1 MTHGFTW
8 IEIDLKKL
16 IENYKTALT
25 LVQEPTVVSCVL
37 KANAYGH
44 GMVEVAQALEKAGC
58 ASFAVSAAGEAL
70 ALREAG
76 VKGDILVMGKSEDA
90 LLDELADRDVVFA
103 LSSLEQAKKIK
114 KPSRV
119 HLKAETG
126 FNRLGFQ
133 KIEDMQ
139 AVMELANVQVEG
151 LFSHLSL
158 IDAAHDHAQ
167 HDKLMAI
174 NTALGGIRDVH
185 ICDSIGMV
193 RYSGFHHTRVRIGAF
208 LYGVR
213 PFRSEDMPFECY
225 ETLAFYSTVTGVH
238 LAKKGEYVGYD
249 DSEPLSRDT
258 WVATIQAGYGDGY
271 PRRMAKKANVC
282 IRGQMAPVLSLVCM
296 DQMMADITD
305 LQGVRVGDRVTLLGN
320 EISYLTYANWA
331 NSNRNEA
338 IATLSQRP
346 KRIYLEA
353 E

>member
-1 MTHGFTW
+1 MVHGFTW
-8 IEIDLKKL
+8 IEIDLNKL
-16 IENYKTALT
+16 IQNYKTALSLVREGT
-25 LVQEPTVVSCVL
+25 LVTCVL

-44 GMVEVAQALEKAGC
+44 GMKEVACALEKAGC
-58 ASFAVSAAGEAL
+58 KSFAVSAAEEAL
-70 ALREAG
+70 ALRKADI
-76 VKGDILVMGKSEDA
+76 KGDILVMGSSEDE
-90 LLDELADRDVVFA
+90 LLDELADRDIVFS
-103 LSSLEQAKKIK
+103 LSSLEQAKKII

-126 FNRLGFQ
+126 FNRLGFE

-139 AVMELANVQVEG
+139 AVMGMEKVQVEG
-151 LFSHLSL
+151 LFSHLAL

-167 HDKLMAI
+167 HDKLMAM
-174 NTALGGIRDVH
+174 NEALGGIDDVH

-193 RYSGFHHTRVRIGAF
+193 RYPAFHHSRVRIGAF

-213 PFRSEDMPFECY
+213 PFHSEDMPFECH
-225 ETLAFYSTVTGVH
+225 ETLALYSTVTRVH

-249 DSEPLSRDT
+249 DSAPLARDT
-258 WVATIQAGYGDGY
+258 LIATIQAGYGDGY
-271 PRRMAKKANVC
+271 PRRMAKKAGVC

-305 LQGVRVGDRVTLLGN
+305 LQGVQVGDRVTLLGN
-320 EISYLTYANWA
+320 EIPYLTYANWG
-331 NSNRNEA
+331 NTNRNEA